1 QLILRRNKEKLKG
14 QLPALFDT
22 ILEKQKVMTQ
32 ILEGVAEMEENV
44 GQRLLDL
51 EEQKK
56 HRKKELENVEE
67 QLQQCMA
74 KSQIT
79 DSELQFLQSELE
91 SLRSSEKELEALQN
105 EVDEDTTEIIPS
117 AVYVA
122 QLYHLITK
130 IKWEYDTPPNIL
142 KGGKKL

>member
-1 QLILRRNKEKLKG
+1 
-14 QLPALFDT
+14 
-22 ILEKQKVMTQ
+22 M
-32 ILEGVAEMEENV
+32 

-79 DSELQFLQSELE
+79 DSELQYPFLCGCVGCLLYCLLVLFHVGFLNSPPGFCSQSW
-91 SLRSSEKELEALQN
+91 R
-105 EVDEDTTEIIPS
+105 V
-117 AVYVA
+117 
-122 QLYHLITK
+122 
-130 IKWEYDTPPNIL
+130 
-142 KGGKKL
+142 